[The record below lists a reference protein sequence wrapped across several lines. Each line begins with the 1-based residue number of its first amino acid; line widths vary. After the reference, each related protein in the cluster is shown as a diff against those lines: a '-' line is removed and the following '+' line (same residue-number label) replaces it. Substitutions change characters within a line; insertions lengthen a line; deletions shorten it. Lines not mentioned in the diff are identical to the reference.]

1 MDFRRRVAWAR
12 LWLVTALIWLADGK
26 ALNETLYKPRFK
38 PPSKSTPRFVKD
50 ADISVAGRP
59 LFYNSHKFATTGD
72 LPIGTCAPGIP
83 CQGGCGYSPDFCGQ
97 DNCISNCDAKAEC
110 GQYGVEGKNRC
121 PLNVCCSQYG
131 FCGSTS
137 EFCGTGCQ
145 SGYGGCGDVPRP
157 SCVGGAS
164 AALRRIAYYESW
176 AIERPC
182 QASTPE
188 QLKLDGITHLNFAF
202 MFFHPIT
209 FEITPMT
216 STTAELIPRV
226 IALKKRHP
234 GMEVWAA
241 IGGWSFNDE
250 TNSPNTRTA
259 FSDMVSTTANRAKFI
274 SALLRFIKTY
284 GFDGVD
290 LDWEYPGAEDR
301 GGKVEDTANL
311 VLLLKEMRAAFQ
323 GQYGLSATLPASFW
337 YLRWFDV
344 NKMQNYLDWFNV
356 MTYDI
361 HGVWDASSKFSG
373 PFVRP
378 HTNLTEIGQGLDLL
392 WRAGV
397 EPAKVILGLGWYGRS
412 FTLEDGSCSK
422 PGCRFTQ
429 GGAPGRCTRNS
440 GTLSNAEIVEIINE
454 HNLTPVYDK
463 KAGVNWITWNNDQ
476 WVSYDDE
483 ITFAQKIN
491 YANSLCLGGTMI
503 WAIDLDDLNGTTNS
517 HTIGTG
523 LGKFNIHFTGGVF
536 FDGGDDSW
544 SEDTIAEVRKSAYI
558 SDSCYTSFCG
568 ESCAEGYTAFTYMR
582 GQVDGIK
589 FNTSCADRDTV
600 QSLCCVSG
608 GNPGRCEWRGWR
620 GQGLSCSGGCR
631 DELDPILAVNTN
643 HVLEVEELGIQTCNG
658 GYQKYCCRGYMPP
671 ENVRAKDVA
680 LIDANSVVNTYS
692 NLNKRDNQ
700 SAAAKCASVT
710 AIILAGG
717 AVLGVITGGIGA
729 VAVAGISYAVCITSQ
744 ASVPGAI
751 VKGGYSGALR
761 PRPGNNKV
769 QKTPATRK
777 KGSGHKTKVNSQ
789 GQRLFGTHALVTYAS
804 TDKDC
809 SVTYTCSYGVGYDE
823 VCDNQRWGIDKI
835 LGGNRVYH
843 YAASRVDMRRQEK
856 WRNDHNIK
864 YKEWPTDQSD
874 RKYCEVDEFPMGSLF
889 ESGGNVPQ
897 ALRAIDG
904 DANGLQGNEFQF
916 FVSATWVP
924 CSSLLMSPPPIT
936 WEFLGPFPGDNRLVA
951 SGFIGKYG
959 FNSMVPDHRCF
970 AKWEDNGVTRTIRD
984 HGFRVDTGDPM
995 FSAPYHW
1002 TSQNY
1007 KRDPGSLDPADIP
1020 VDVNSAAHLRRR
1032 AKQLTATC
1040 AETDSP
1046 ENIMAK
1052 WWYDNYGPG
1061 SSVSGSPPPAP
1072 TDPAE
1077 GLDDASADSSVV
1089 RSTPSRKGHS
1099 ISLPAATDQPT
1110 QEQVGNRHSHS
1121 HSRRHHKHRKGDF

>member
-1 MDFRRRVAWAR
+1 MGSAGQR
-12 LWLVTALIWLADGK
+12 
-26 ALNETLYKPRFK
+26 
-38 PPSKSTPRFVKD
+38 PSSAVLD
-50 ADISVAGRP
+50 VSQVM
-59 LFYNSHKFATTGD
+59 
-72 LPIGTCAPGIP
+72 
-83 CQGGCGYSPDFCGQ
+83 
-97 DNCISNCDAKAEC
+97 E
-110 GQYGVEGKNRC
+110 GVEMSLAH
-121 PLNVCCSQYG
+121 PV
-131 FCGSTS
+131 
-137 EFCGTGCQ
+137 
-145 SGYGGCGDVPRP
+145 
-157 SCVGGAS
+157 
-164 AALRRIAYYESW
+164 

-202 MFFHPIT
+202 MFFHPTT

-476 WVSYDDE
+476 WVSYDDD

-643 HVLEVEELGIQTCNG
+643 HVLEVEELGIKEDQTCNG

-959 FNSMVPDHRCF
+959 FNSMVPEHRCF